1 MSKTCGE
8 DDLNKRYVHVCM
20 GGGTLT
26 IVCMVEST
34 PINVMWLVVD
44 LCSSLAY
51 FLMTHPLFVASKLPI
66 KTLATTHTH
75 KRT

>member
-1 MSKTCGE
+1 M
-8 DDLNKRYVHVCM
+8 
-20 GGGTLT
+20 T

-44 LCSSLAY
+44 LCSSPAY
-51 FLMTHPLFVASKLPI
+51 FLMTHSLFVASKLPI
-66 KTLATTHTH
+66 KTLAATHTH